1 MQLRR
6 YLQPLRCPILGLQRR
21 YRLIPVA
28 NDETPGSSAT
38 GSSSFGGDLS
48 PPSDYDPFEI
58 SRPIP
63 RPTGIGPIEPLL
75 IPHNKDEEIRHTA
88 PLVKVPYWDRPKPKK
103 DWYWFLG
110 RLGTSLIVLGLLM
123 FLFVGYQLWGTGI
136 EEAQS
141 QNSLEN
147 RFTQIAVT
155 TTSPPP
161 TSNSPSV
168 TEPPVTTTPT
178 PPEPIVIKEGD
189 PMAIINLPT
198 IGVSKYVVAGVETA
212 DLKKGPG
219 HYPGTPFP
227 GELGNA
233 SIAGHRTTYGEPFRH
248 LDDLSIGDPII
259 ITDLMGRQFTYLVSN
274 QQIVEATDSWVV
286 ATTDRTRAVLTLT
299 TCHPEFSAKQR
310 LIISAELDVTQSEIA
325 TNPAAVYID
334 DVAKTVTLPS
344 SETVST
350 ETVTTEPVTTLVTE
364 TPATTTTPTTT
375 STIPEVLVD
384 EPYEIEGADALSRGW
399 FSDLSAIPQTLL
411 WVFTELLVVIG
422 AWQLAK
428 KNRNRIIGAV
438 VGFVPFVVVLYFV
451 FQNVNR
457 LLPPNL

>member
-1 MQLRR
+1 M
-6 YLQPLRCPILGLQRR
+6 
-21 YRLIPVA
+21 
-28 NDETPGSSAT
+28 
-38 GSSSFGGDLS
+38 
-48 PPSDYDPFEI
+48 
-58 SRPIP
+58 P
-63 RPTGIGPIEPLL
+63 RNNG
-75 IPHNKDEEIRHTA
+75 EEIRDAA
-88 PLVKVPYWDRPKPKK
+88 PPIKVPYWDRPKPRK

-110 RLGTSLIVLGLLM
+110 RLGSSLIVLGLLM

-147 RFTQIAVT
+147 RFSEIAVT
-155 TTSPPP
+155 TTAPPP
-161 TSNSPSV
+161 TSISPSV
-168 TEPPVTTTPT
+168 AEPAVTTTLA

-189 PMAIINLPT
+189 PMAIIELPT
-198 IGVSKYVVAGVETA
+198 IGVSKFVVAGVETA

-248 LDDLSIGDPII
+248 LDDLNIGDPII
-259 ITDLMGRQFTYLVSN
+259 ITDLLGRKFTYLVSN
-274 QQIVEATDSWVV
+274 QQVVGASDSWVV
-286 ATTDRTRAVLTLT
+286 ATTDRTKAVLTLT

-310 LIISAELDVTQSEIA
+310 LIISAELDVTQSDVA

-334 DVAKTVTLPS
+334 EVADIVTVPS

-350 ETVTTEPVTTLVTE
+350 ETATTLVAE
-364 TPATTTTPTTT
+364 TPASTTTTTT
-375 STIPEVLVD
+375 STIPEVVVD
-384 EPYEIEGADALSRGW
+384 EPSAIEGADALSRGW
-399 FSDLSAIPQTLL
+399 FSDPSAIPQTLL
-411 WVFTELLVVIG
+411 WGLLELLIVLG
-422 AWQLAK
+422 AWQVAK
-428 KNRNRIIGAV
+428 KFRNRIIGAV
-438 VGFVPFVVVLYFV
+438 VGFIPFFVVLYFV

>member
-1 MQLRR
+1 M
-6 YLQPLRCPILGLQRR
+6 
-21 YRLIPVA
+21 
-28 NDETPGSSAT
+28 
-38 GSSSFGGDLS
+38 
-48 PPSDYDPFEI
+48 
-58 SRPIP
+58 P
-63 RPTGIGPIEPLL
+63 RNNG
-75 IPHNKDEEIRHTA
+75 EEIRDA
-88 PLVKVPYWDRPKPKK
+88 VPPIKVPYWDRPKPRK

-110 RLGTSLIVLGLLM
+110 RLGSSLIVLGLLM

-147 RFTQIAVT
+147 RFSEIAVT
-155 TTSPPP
+155 TTAPPP
-161 TSNSPSV
+161 TSISPSV
-168 TEPPVTTTPT
+168 AEPAVTTTLA

-189 PMAIINLPT
+189 PMAIIELPT
-198 IGVSKYVVAGVETA
+198 IGVSKFVVAGVETA

-248 LDDLSIGDPII
+248 LDDLTIGDPII
-259 ITDLMGRQFTYLVSN
+259 ITDLLGRKFTYLVSN
-274 QQIVEATDSWVV
+274 QQVVGASDSWVV
-286 ATTDRTRAVLTLT
+286 ATTDRTKAVLTLT

-310 LIISAELDVTQSEIA
+310 LIISAELDVTQSDVA

-334 DVAKTVTLPS
+334 EVADIVTVPS

-350 ETVTTEPVTTLVTE
+350 ETATTLVAE
-364 TPATTTTPTTT
+364 TPASSTTPAST
-375 STIPEVLVD
+375 STIPEIVVD
-384 EPYEIEGADALSRGW
+384 EPSDIEGADALSRGW
-399 FSDLSAIPQTLL
+399 FSDPSAIPQTLL
-411 WVFTELLVVIG
+411 WGLLELLIVLG
-422 AWQLAK
+422 AWQVAK
-428 KNRNRIIGAV
+428 KFRNRIIGAV
-438 VGFVPFVVVLYFV
+438 VGFIPFFVVLYFV

>member
-1 MQLRR
+1 M
-6 YLQPLRCPILGLQRR
+6 
-21 YRLIPVA
+21 A
-28 NDETPGSSAT
+28 NDETPESAAT
-38 GSSSFGGDLS
+38 GSSNFGGDLA
-48 PPSDYDPFEI
+48 PPSDYDPFET

-63 RPTGIGPIEPLL
+63 RSTGNGPIEPLL
-75 IPHNKDEEIRHTA
+75 MPRNNGEEIRDATPPA
-88 PLVKVPYWDRPKPKK
+88 KVTYWDRPKPRK

-110 RLGTSLIVLGLLM
+110 RLGSSLIVLGLLM

-147 RFTQIAVT
+147 RFSEIAVT
-155 TTSPPP
+155 TTAPPP
-161 TSNSPSV
+161 TSISPSV
-168 TEPPVTTTPT
+168 TEPAVTTTLA

-189 PMAIINLPT
+189 PVAIIELPT
-198 IGVSKYVVAGVETA
+198 IGVSKFVVAGVETA

-248 LDDLSIGDPII
+248 LDDLTIGDPII
-259 ITDLMGRQFTYLVSN
+259 ITDLLGRKFTYLVSN
-274 QQIVEATDSWVV
+274 QQVVGASDSWVV
-286 ATTDRTRAVLTLT
+286 ATTDRTKAVLTLT

-310 LIISAELDVTQSEIA
+310 LIISAELDLTQSDIA
-325 TNPAAVYID
+325 VSPAAAYADEVVD
-334 DVAKTVTLPS
+334 TTTVP
-344 SETVST
+344 ST
-350 ETVTTEPVTTLVTE
+350 EVVTTEVVTTVVPETTTAPTVT
-364 TPATTTTPTTT
+364 TTTTPA
-375 STIPEVLVD
+375 IIVD
-384 EPYEIEGADALSRGW
+384 DSNNNESADALSRGW

-411 WVFTELLVVIG
+411 WGFIELLVVMS

-428 KNRNRIIGAV
+428 KNRKRIIGVA
-438 VGFVPFVVVLYFV
+438 VGFVPFFVVLYFV
-451 FQNVNR
+451 FQNMNR

>member
-1 MQLRR
+1 M
-6 YLQPLRCPILGLQRR
+6 
-21 YRLIPVA
+21 A
-28 NDETPGSSAT
+28 NDETPESAAT
-38 GSSSFGGDLS
+38 GSSNFGGDLS
-48 PPSDYDPFEI
+48 PPSDYDPFET

-63 RPTGIGPIEPLL
+63 RSTGTGPIEPLL
-75 IPHNKDEEIRHTA
+75 IPRNNGEEIRNTA
-88 PLVKVPYWDRPKPKK
+88 PPVKVPYWDRPKPKK

-161 TSNSPSV
+161 TSISPSV
-168 TEPPVTTTPT
+168 AEPPVTESPVTTTPT

-189 PMAIINLPT
+189 PMAIIDLPT

-259 ITDLMGRQFTYLVSN
+259 ITDLMGRKFTYLVSN
-274 QQIVEATDSWVV
+274 QQVVEATDSWVV
-286 ATTDRTRAVLTLT
+286 ATTDPTKAILTLT

-310 LIISAELDVTQSEIA
+310 LIISAELDLTQSDIA
-325 TNPAAVYID
+325 ASPAAMYADEVID
-334 DVAKTVTLPS
+334 TTTVP
-344 SETVST
+344 ST
-350 ETVTTEPVTTLVTE
+350 EVVTSEAPTIVVPETTTAPTVTTTV
-364 TPATTTTPTTT
+364 PA
-375 STIPEVLVD
+375 IIVD
-384 EPYEIEGADALSRGW
+384 DSFNSESADALSRGW

-411 WVFTELLVVIG
+411 WGFIELLVVFG

-438 VGFVPFVVVLYFV
+438 AGLIPFFVVLYFV

>member
-1 MQLRR
+1 MQMRR
-6 YLQPLRCPILGLQRR
+6 YLQPLRCPILRLERR
-21 YRLIPVA
+21 YRLEPVA
-28 NDETPGSSAT
+28 NDETSGSSAN

-48 PPSDYDPFEI
+48 PPSDSDPFETSI
-58 SRPIP
+58 PIP
-63 RPTGIGPIEPLL
+63 RSTGTGPIAPLR
-75 IPHNKDEEIRHTA
+75 IPCNDSEEIRNSA
-88 PLVKVPYWDRPKPKK
+88 PSVKVPYWDRPKPRK

-141 QNSLEN
+141 QNKLED
-147 RFTQIAVT
+147 RFTEIAATTTSLPPTSISPAITEPAVT
-155 TTSPPP
+155 TTL
-161 TSNSPSV
+161 
-168 TEPPVTTTPT
+168 T
-178 PPEPIVIKEGD
+178 PPQPVVIKEGD
-189 PMAIINLPT
+189 PMAIIDLPT
-198 IGVSKYVVAGVETA
+198 IGVSKFVVAGVETA

-248 LDDLSIGDPII
+248 LDDLNIGDPII
-259 ITDLMGRQFTYLVSN
+259 VTDLLGRKFTYLVSS
-274 QQIVEATDSWVV
+274 QQVVGASDSWVV
-286 ATTDRTRAVLTLT
+286 ATTDPTKAILTLT

-310 LIISAELDVTQSEIA
+310 LIVSAELDVTQSEIA

-334 DVAKTVTLPS
+334 EGADIVTVPS

-350 ETVTTEPVTTLVTE
+350 ETVTTLFAE
-364 TPATTTTPTTT
+364 TPVAPASTTTPT
-375 STIPEVLVD
+375 STIPEVVVD
-384 EPYEIEGADALSRGW
+384 EPSNIEGADALSRGW
-399 FSDLSAIPQTLL
+399 FSDPSAIPQTLL
-411 WVFTELLVVIG
+411 WGLLELLIVLG
-422 AWQLAK
+422 AWQVAK
-428 KNRNRIIGAV
+428 KFRNRIIGAL
-438 VGFVPFVVVLYFV
+438 VGFLPFFVVLYFV

>member
-1 MQLRR
+1 L
-6 YLQPLRCPILGLQRR
+6 
-21 YRLIPVA
+21 
-28 NDETPGSSAT
+28 
-38 GSSSFGGDLS
+38 
-48 PPSDYDPFEI
+48 
-58 SRPIP
+58 
-63 RPTGIGPIEPLL
+63 
-75 IPHNKDEEIRHTA
+75 A
-88 PLVKVPYWDRPKPKK
+88 PAVKVPFWDRPKPKK

-110 RLGTSLIVLGLLM
+110 RLGSSLIILGLLM

-141 QNSLEN
+141 QNKLEN
-147 RFTQIAVT
+147 RFNDIAVT
-155 TTSPPP
+155 TTSTPS
-161 TSNSPSV
+161 TSVAPLIS
-168 TEPPVTTTPT
+168 EPPVTTTVT
-178 PPEPIVIKEGD
+178 PPQPIVINEGD
-189 PMAIINLPT
+189 PIAIIVIPT
-198 IGVSKYVVAGVETA
+198 IGVTKYVVAGVQTA

-219 HYPGTPFP
+219 HYPATPFP

-274 QQIVEATDSWVV
+274 QQVVEATDSWVV
-286 ATTDRTRAVLTLT
+286 ATTDRTKAVLTLT

-325 TNPAAVYID
+325 INPAAVYVDETAETI
-334 DVAKTVTLPS
+334 TVPS

-350 ETVTTEPVTTLVTE
+350 ETVTTLVAETPVTT
-364 TPATTTTPTTT
+364 TPPTT
-375 STIPEVLVD
+375 STIPEVVVNELND
-384 EPYEIEGADALSRGW
+384 IEGADALSRGW

-411 WVFTELLVVIG
+411 WVFIELLVVIG

-438 VGFVPFVVVLYFV
+438 VGFIPFFVVLYFV

>member
-1 MQLRR
+1 M
-6 YLQPLRCPILGLQRR
+6 
-21 YRLIPVA
+21 
-28 NDETPGSSAT
+28 
-38 GSSSFGGDLS
+38 
-48 PPSDYDPFEI
+48 
-58 SRPIP
+58 P
-63 RPTGIGPIEPLL
+63 RNNG
-75 IPHNKDEEIRHTA
+75 EEIRDAA
-88 PLVKVPYWDRPKPKK
+88 PPIKVPYWDRPQPRK

-110 RLGTSLIVLGLLM
+110 RLGSSLIVLGLLM

-147 RFTQIAVT
+147 RFSEIAVT
-155 TTSPPP
+155 TTAPPP
-161 TSNSPSV
+161 TSISPSV
-168 TEPPVTTTPT
+168 AEPAVTTTLA

-189 PMAIINLPT
+189 PMAIIELPT
-198 IGVSKYVVAGVETA
+198 IGVSKFVVAGVETA

-248 LDDLSIGDPII
+248 LDDLNIGDPII
-259 ITDLMGRQFTYLVSN
+259 ITDLLGRKFTYLVSN
-274 QQIVEATDSWVV
+274 QQVVGASDSWVV
-286 ATTDRTRAVLTLT
+286 ATTDRTKAVLTLT

-310 LIISAELDVTQSEIA
+310 LIISAELDVTQSDVA

-334 DVAKTVTLPS
+334 EVADIVTVPS

-350 ETVTTEPVTTLVTE
+350 ETATTLVAE
-364 TPATTTTPTTT
+364 TPASSTTPAST
-375 STIPEVLVD
+375 STIPEVVVD
-384 EPYEIEGADALSRGW
+384 EPSDIEGADALSRGW
-399 FSDLSAIPQTLL
+399 FSDPSAIPQTLL
-411 WVFTELLVVIG
+411 WGLLELLIVLG
-422 AWQLAK
+422 AWQVAK
-428 KNRNRIIGAV
+428 KFRNRIIGAV
-438 VGFVPFVVVLYFV
+438 VGFIPFFVVLYFV

>member
-1 MQLRR
+1 M
-6 YLQPLRCPILGLQRR
+6 
-21 YRLIPVA
+21 A

-38 GSSSFGGDLS
+38 GSSFGGDLS
-48 PPSDYDPFEI
+48 PPSDYDPFET

-63 RPTGIGPIEPLL
+63 RSTGSGPIEPLL
-75 IPHNKDEEIRHTA
+75 VPRNNGDEIRNLA
-88 PLVKVPYWDRPKPKK
+88 PPVKVPYWDRPKPIK

-141 QNSLEN
+141 QNSLES

-161 TSNSPSV
+161 TSISPSV
-168 TEPPVTTTPT
+168 IEPPVTESPVTTTPT

-274 QQIVEATDSWVV
+274 QQVVEATDSWVV
-286 ATTDRTRAVLTLT
+286 ATTDRTKAVLTLT

-310 LIISAELDVTQSEIA
+310 LIISAELDITQSEIA
-325 TNPAAVYID
+325 TNSAAVYVDKAAETI
-334 DVAKTVTLPS
+334 TVPS

-350 ETVTTEPVTTLVTE
+350 ETVSTETVTAESNTTLVTE
-364 TPATTTTPTTT
+364 TTTSPITPATT
-375 STIPEVLVD
+375 STIPEVVVD
-384 EPYEIEGADALSRGW
+384 ELNDIEGADALSRGW
-399 FSDLSAIPQTLL
+399 FSDFSAIPQTLL
-411 WVFTELLVVIG
+411 WVFIELLVVIG

-428 KNRNRIIGAV
+428 KNRNRVIGAV
-438 VGFVPFVVVLYFV
+438 VGFIPFFVVLYFV

>member
-1 MQLRR
+1 M
-6 YLQPLRCPILGLQRR
+6 
-21 YRLIPVA
+21 A

-38 GSSSFGGDLS
+38 GSSFGGDLS
-48 PPSDYDPFEI
+48 PPSDYDPFET

-63 RPTGIGPIEPLL
+63 RSTGSGPIEPLL
-75 IPHNKDEEIRHTA
+75 VPRNNGDEIRNLA
-88 PLVKVPYWDRPKPKK
+88 PPVKVPYWDRPKPIK

-141 QNSLEN
+141 QNSLES

-161 TSNSPSV
+161 TSISPSV
-168 TEPPVTTTPT
+168 IEPPVTESPVTTTPT
-178 PPEPIVIKEGD
+178 PPQPIVIKEGD

-274 QQIVEATDSWVV
+274 QQVVEATDSWVV
-286 ATTDRTRAVLTLT
+286 ATTDRTKAVLTLT

-310 LIISAELDVTQSEIA
+310 LIISAELDITQSEIA
-325 TNPAAVYID
+325 TNSAAVYVDKAAETI
-334 DVAKTVTLPS
+334 TVPS

-350 ETVTTEPVTTLVTE
+350 ETVSTETVTAESNTTLVTE
-364 TPATTTTPTTT
+364 TTTSPITPATT
-375 STIPEVLVD
+375 STIPEVVVD
-384 EPYEIEGADALSRGW
+384 ELNDIEGADALSRGW
-399 FSDLSAIPQTLL
+399 FSDFSAIPQTLL
-411 WVFTELLVVIG
+411 WVFIELLVVIG

-428 KNRNRIIGAV
+428 KNRNRVIGAV
-438 VGFVPFVVVLYFV
+438 VGFIPFFVVLYFV